1 MPVIAPGNGRA
12 KLSSKPLLLF
22 SFIREGRILFQSPV
36 LNAVVQHQA
45 LGKTQNMQ
53 QTEISLVLQNLE
65 LAELVWHSALPIFMV
80 VIPTRS
86 NVSYT
91 NEFEY
96 GWHLNS

>member
-22 SFIREGRILFQSPV
+22 SFIGEGRILFQSPV

-65 LAELVWHSALPIFMV
+65 LAELVLAFSTSDIHGGN
-80 VIPTRS
+80 S
-86 NVSYT
+86 NQI
-91 NEFEY
+91 
-96 GWHLNS
+96 